1 MSTYTPVKQLLK
13 VDDGSESGN
22 LIDVSEGVAVLQFEC
37 HYCAKVT
44 VVNPNDPTEAAAV
57 KDMLKVQRA
66 DGSSFAFCDHEC
78 LRTGSRYFGQHPLEV
93 ADPSGQTFQPAPESG
108 ITLTDAEE
116 LSDDGANSTRVSL
129 DRLREIAR
137 GE

>member
-1 MSTYTPVKQLLK
+1 MYEPVKQLLK
-13 VDDGSESGN
+13 VDDGTDSGN
-22 LIDVSEGVAVLQFEC
+22 LIDVSKGVAVLQFTC
-37 HYCAKVT
+37 HYCGAVKI
-44 VVNPNDPTEAAAV
+44 VNPNDPTEAAAV

-66 DGSSFAFCDHEC
+66 DGSSFAFCDAEC
-78 LRTGSRYFGQHPLEV
+78 LRTGSRFFGKHPLEV

-108 ITLTDAEE
+108 ITLTDGDSEPE
-116 LSDDGANSTRVSL
+116 VETERVSL

>member
-1 MSTYTPVKQLLK
+1 MSNYEPVKQLLK
-13 VDDGSESGN
+13 VDDGTESGN
-22 LIDVSEGVAVLQFEC
+22 LIDVSRGVAVLQFEC
-37 HYCAKVT
+37 HYCGAVKI
-44 VVNPNDPTEAAAV
+44 VNPNDPTEAAAV

-78 LRTGSRYFGQHPLEV
+78 LRTGSRFFGQHPLEV
-93 ADPSGQTFQPAPESG
+93 ADPSGQTFQEAASG
-108 ITLTDAEE
+108 GNIVLTDGDAEPE
-116 LSDDGANSTRVSL
+116 AETERVSL

>member
-1 MSTYTPVKQLLK
+1 MSKYEPVKQLLK
-13 VDDGSESGN
+13 TDDGYV
-22 LIDVSEGVAVLQFEC
+22 DVSQGVAVLQFEC
-37 HYCAKVT
+37 HYCGNVKII
-44 VVNPNDPTEAAAV
+44 NPNDAAEAASV

-78 LRTGSRYFGQHPLEV
+78 LRSGARYFARNPLEV
-93 ADPSGQTFQPAPESG
+93 ADKSGQTFQPAEPSG
-108 ITLTDAEE
+108 ITLTDAEQDTPE
-116 LSDDGANSTRVSL
+116 AGEHERVSL

>member
-1 MSTYTPVKQLLK
+1 MSYSAVKQLLK
-13 VDDGSESGN
+13 TDVG
-22 LIDVSEGVAVLQFEC
+22 IVDVSEGVAVLQFEC
-37 HYCAKVT
+37 HYCHKQT

-66 DGSSFAFCDHEC
+66 DGSAFAFCDHEC
-78 LRTGSRYFGQHPLEV
+78 LRTGSRFFGQHPLEV
-93 ADPSGQTFQPAPESG
+93 ADPSGRTYQAAEESG
-108 ITLTDAEE
+108 IVLTDENA
-116 LSDDGANSTRVSL
+116 STEDETERVSL

>member
-1 MSTYTPVKQLLK
+1 MTYEPVRQLLK
-13 VDDGSESGN
+13 TEEGLV
-22 LIDVSEGVAVLQFEC
+22 DVSQGVAVLQFEC
-37 HYCAKVT
+37 HYCGNIR
-44 VVNPNDPTEAAAV
+44 VVNPNDPTDAATV

-78 LRTGSRYFGQHPLEV
+78 LRTGSRFFGQNPLEV
-93 ADPSGQTFQPAPESG
+93 ADPSGKTFQTAPESG
-108 ITLTDAEE
+108 ITLTDGDEEPEAETE
-116 LSDDGANSTRVSL
+116 RVSL